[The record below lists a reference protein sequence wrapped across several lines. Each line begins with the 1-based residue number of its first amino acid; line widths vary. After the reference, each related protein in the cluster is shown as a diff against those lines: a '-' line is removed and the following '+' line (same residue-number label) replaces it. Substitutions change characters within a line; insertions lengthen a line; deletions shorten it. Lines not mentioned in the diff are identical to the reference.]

1 MWSHGPKWLSKGEDA
16 WPLSESAVTYTT
28 ESKVEEKKTAIVML
42 SEAREVESIANLISI
57 ENFSS
62 LLTLLRVT
70 AWIRRF
76 IYNCRAKSNA
86 SDKMHGRLI
95 RAELQT
101 AQNDWVKEAQNC
113 LKQREN
119 FELLKVKF
127 GLIEEQG
134 ITKCVGRLSN
144 SDLGVEAQN
153 PIILPRD
160 HKLTEMIIIECQ
172 LEYTTVVLEQR

>member
-1 MWSHGPKWLSKGEDA
+1 MRSHGPKWLSKAEDA

-42 SEAREVESIANLISI
+42 SEAREVEGIANLISI

-76 IYNCRAKSNA
+76 IYNCRANA
-86 SDKMHGRLI
+86 SDKIHGRLT

-101 AQNDWVKEAQNC
+101 VQNDWVKEAQNC
-113 LKQREN
+113 LKQQEN
-119 FELLKVKF
+119 FEQLKVKF
-127 GLIEEQG
+127 GVNEEQG
-134 ITKCVGRLSN
+134 ITKCVGR
-144 SDLGVEAQN
+144 
-153 PIILPRD
+153 
-160 HKLTEMIIIECQ
+160 
-172 LEYTTVVLEQR
+172 